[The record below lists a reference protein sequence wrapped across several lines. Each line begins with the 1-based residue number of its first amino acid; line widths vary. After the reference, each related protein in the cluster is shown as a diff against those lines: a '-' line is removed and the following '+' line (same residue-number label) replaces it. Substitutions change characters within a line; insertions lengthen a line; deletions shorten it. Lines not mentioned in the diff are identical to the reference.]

1 MHSISSLKLGVT
13 YNQSM
18 PFIFANV
25 YDVDQFIL
33 NLSSLSPY
41 HNEARQLSPLSS
53 WIQRETQLVFL
64 AIDGVPV
71 QAICL
76 QWLAIEAVVPSH

>member
-1 MHSISSLKLGVT
+1 MLCYHYQFKGLGG
-13 YNQSM
+13 NDNLSM
-18 PFIFANV
+18 PLF
-25 YDVDQFIL
+25 L
-33 NLSSLSPY
+33 PMCTMLTRLSPISHPY
-41 HNEARQLSPLSS
+41 HNEARQLSPLSP

-76 QWLAIEAVVPSH
+76 QWLVIEAVVPSH